1 MDEPPPGVVVLYNRS
16 ERLVKGQAR
25 DLLAEQG
32 VIACAQAVTEAL
44 QAAGYRVVQVPIHT
58 DVELALAPY
67 PPTEWV
73 VFNLG
78 EGLEGRLFE
87 EARIAWALEAMGY
100 RFTGSDGDATARSI
114 HKARGR
120 KALAAAGVPIPPGRI
135 FRDPAEVTPE
145 ALVGLRFPLIVKPI
159 AEHGSV
165 GIEAE
170 SVVHTLSRLRDRV
183 AYVVECYRQ
192 AALVEAFIA
201 GREFSVSVWGEP
213 PEVLPPSESDFSA
226 LADSRLRILSFAAKW
241 EVHSFEYNHIFS
253 RCPAPITPAL
263 TAYLSALARQAWAA
277 IGCRGYA
284 RVDTRVANDGTAYV
298 IEVNT
303 NPDLSPDAGFSIAA
317 QAAGYTYTQMIVRI
331 LELALRQKDT
341 YDRESTRGRWSAN
354 S

>member
-1 MDEPPPGVVVLYNRS
+1 MEEPPPGVVVLYNRS
-16 ERLVKGQAR
+16 ERLVKGHAR

-32 VIACAQAVTEAL
+32 VITCARAVAEAL
-44 QAAGYRVVQVPIHT
+44 QTAGYRVAQVPILT

-100 RFTGSDGDATARSI
+100 CFTGSDGDATVLSI
-114 HKARGR
+114 NKARGR

-135 FRDPAEVTPE
+135 FRHPSEVIPE
-145 ALVGLRFPLIVKPI
+145 ALAGLRFPLIVKPA
-159 AEHGSV
+159 AEHGSL

-170 SVVHTLSRLRDRV
+170 SVVHTLSQLRDRV

-226 LADSRLRILSFAAKW
+226 LADPHPRILSYSAKW
-241 EVHSFEYNHIFS
+241 EVHSFEYHHILS
-253 RCPAPITPAL
+253 RCPAPVTPAFQ
-263 TAYLSALARQAWAA
+263 ARLSSLARRAWTA

-284 RVDTRVANDGTAYV
+284 RMDMRMADDGTVYV

-303 NPDLSPDAGFSIAA
+303 NPDLSPDAGFAIAA

-331 LELALRQKDT
+331 LELALKQKAP
-341 YDRESTRGRWSAN
+341 YDRESARGRWPADS
-354 S
+354 

>member
-1 MDEPPPGVVVLYNRS
+1 MRTDIKEPPPGVVVLYNRS
-16 ERLVKGQAR
+16 ERLIKGQAH

-32 VIACAQAVTEAL
+32 VITCAQAVAEAL
-44 QAAGYRVVQVPIHT
+44 LTAGYRVVQVPILT

-78 EGLEGRLFE
+78 EGVEGRLFE

-100 RFTGSDGDATARSI
+100 RFTGSDGDAMVLSI
-114 HKARGR
+114 NKVRGR
-120 KALAAAGVPIPPGRI
+120 KALAAAGVPIPPGRF
-135 FRDPAEVTPE
+135 FRHPSEITPE
-145 ALVGLRFPLIVKPI
+145 SLVGLSFPLIVKPA
-159 AEHGSV
+159 AEHGSI

-170 SVVHTLSRLRDRV
+170 SVVYTLSQLRDRV

-192 AALVEAFIA
+192 AALVEAFIP

-226 LADSRLRILSFAAKW
+226 LADSHLRILSFSAKW
-241 EVHSFEYNHIFS
+241 DSRSFEYTHIQS

-263 TAYLSALARQAWAA
+263 RAHLSSLARRAWAA

-284 RVDTRVANDGTAYV
+284 RMDTRLADDGTVYV

-303 NPDLSPDAGFSIAA
+303 NPDLSPDAGFAIAA
-317 QAAGYTYTQMIVRI
+317 QAAGYTYTQMVVRI
-331 LELALRQKDT
+331 LELALKQKD
-341 YDRESTRGRWSAN
+341 SCI
-354 S
+354 

>member
-1 MDEPPPGVVVLYNRS
+1 MEEPPPGVVVLYNRS

-32 VIACAQAVTEAL
+32 VIACARAVAEAL
-44 QAAGYRVVQVPIHT
+44 QTAGYRVAQVPILT

-73 VFNLG
+73 IFNLG

-87 EARIAWALEAMGY
+87 EARIIWALEAMGY
-100 RFTGSDGDATARSI
+100 RFTGSDGDATVLSI
-114 HKARGR
+114 NKVRGR
-120 KALAAAGVPIPPGRI
+120 RALAAAGVPIPPGRI
-135 FRDPAEVTPE
+135 FRHPSEVTSE
-145 ALVGLRFPLIVKPI
+145 ALVGLKFPLIVKPT
-159 AEHGSV
+159 AEHGSL
-165 GIEAE
+165 GIETE
-170 SVVHTLSRLRDRV
+170 SVVYTLSQLRDRV

-192 AALVEAFIA
+192 AALAEAFIM
-201 GREFSVSVWGEP
+201 GREFSVSMWGEP

-226 LADSRLRILSFAAKW
+226 LADLYLPILSYSAKW
-241 EVHSFEYNHIFS
+241 EVYSFEYNHILS
-253 RCPAPITPAL
+253 RCPAPITPAFR
-263 TAYLSALARQAWAA
+263 AHLSTLAQRAWAA

-284 RVDTRVANDGTAYV
+284 RIDMRMASDGTVYV

-303 NPDLSPDAGFSIAA
+303 NPDLSPDAGFAIAA

-331 LELALRQKDT
+331 LELALEPKDP
-341 YDRESTRGRWSAN
+341 YDREGARRRWSAN